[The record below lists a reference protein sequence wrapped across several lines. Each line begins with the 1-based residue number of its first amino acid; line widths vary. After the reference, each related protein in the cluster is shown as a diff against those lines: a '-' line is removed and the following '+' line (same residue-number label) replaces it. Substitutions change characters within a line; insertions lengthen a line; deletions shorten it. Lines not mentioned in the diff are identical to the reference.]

1 MGTRLPKNRLVVV
14 FGPSAGGKGRLI
26 RTFRKRYPEMF
37 RLSVSFTSR
46 PPRPGEVDGADYRFT
61 DRDTFM
67 SMVEQGAFAEWAEYA
82 GNCYGT
88 ALASLDGGDTILEI
102 ERRGALQIRERYPHA
117 LFIMV
122 MPPDL
127 NTLRRRLHAR
137 DNMTEYYVERRITE
151 AKVEIAE
158 GPQIAHAIILNRDNI
173 DNNGF
178 EFESAY
184 RQFETALQSLF

>member
-1 MGTRLPKNRLVVV
+1 MDNRLVVV

-26 RTFRKRYPEMF
+26 RTFRERRPNRF
-37 RLSVSFTSR
+37 QLSVSFTTR
-46 PPRPGEVDGADYRFT
+46 LPRKGEVNGIDYRFV

-67 SMVEQGAFAEWAEYA
+67 SMVDRGAFAEWAEYA

-88 ALASLDGGDTILEI
+88 ELASLGDGDTILEI
-102 ERRGALQIRERYPHA
+102 ERRGALQIYEHYPHA
-117 LFIMV
+117 LFVMV

-137 DNMTEYYVERRITE
+137 DNMTEYYVERRIAE

-158 GPQIAHAIILNRDNI
+158 GPKIANAIILNRDNTS
-173 DNNGF
+173 NLGLEF
-178 EFESAY
+178 EFAY
-184 RQFETALQSLF
+184 RQFERVLQSLF